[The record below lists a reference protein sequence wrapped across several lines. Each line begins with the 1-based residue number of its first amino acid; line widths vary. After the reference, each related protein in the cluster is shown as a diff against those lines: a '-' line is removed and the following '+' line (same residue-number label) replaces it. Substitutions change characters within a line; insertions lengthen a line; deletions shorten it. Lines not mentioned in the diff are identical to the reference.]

1 MLRGGNVPGFAAQPK
16 LCYKHVSGRHC
27 PIAMTL
33 HKEDALSIS
42 FDRAADFY
50 DETRGYPPDVQE
62 HIGRALL
69 DAAGATHKSRILE
82 LGVGTGRIALPII
95 GAGYRYT
102 GVDISPRMLEKLRA
116 ALRAIPGAE
125 QRVTL
130 VEGDITA
137 LPFADRSFDVVLTV
151 HVLHL
156 VADRARAIDEGV
168 RVLARPGVALNG
180 RDDYADDTVGR
191 DTDAAWRDIL
201 ESLGW
206 HAGGWG
212 GRHAAAAASPLDEWQ
227 RLGGEVD
234 TVVAVEWETRRTP
247 ALDIEQLA
255 QRAWSRTWSVPDH
268 IYPEAIRRLR
278 AWADHQYG
286 DALDKPLPRR
296 QRFIIERACFSSDA
310 TP

>member
-1 MLRGGNVPGFAAQPK
+1 LS
-16 LCYKHVSGRHC
+16 VSF
-27 PIAMTL
+27 
-33 HKEDALSIS
+33 E
-42 FDRAADFY
+42 RAADFY
-50 DETRGYPPDVQE
+50 DETRGYPRDVQE
-62 HIGRALL
+62 RIGKALL
-69 DAAGATHKSRILE
+69 DMAGAKPESRILE
-82 LGVGTGRIALPII
+82 MGVGTGRIALPII
-95 GAGYRYT
+95 RAGYRYT

-116 ALRAIPGAE
+116 ALRTIPGAE

-156 VADRARAIDEGV
+156 VSDHLRAIGEGV

-180 RDDYADDTVGR
+180 RDDHGDDTVGR

-206 HAGGWG
+206 HPGGWG
-212 GRHAAAAASPLDEWQ
+212 GRQAAAAASPLDEWR
-227 RLGGEVD
+227 RLGAKVD
-234 TVVAVEWETRRTP
+234 TFVAVEWETRRTP

-255 QRAWSRTWSVPDH
+255 QRVWSRTWSVPDH
-268 IYPEAIRRLR
+268 IYPEAIQRLR
-278 AWADHQYG
+278 TWAEHHFG

-296 QRFIIERACFSSDA
+296 QQFIIERARFS
-310 TP
+310 

>member
-1 MLRGGNVPGFAAQPK
+1 MS
-16 LCYKHVSGRHC
+16 VSF
-27 PIAMTL
+27 
-33 HKEDALSIS
+33 E
-42 FDRAADFY
+42 RAADFY

-62 HIGRALL
+62 RIGKALL
-69 DAAGATHKSRILE
+69 DVASATHKSRILE
-82 LGVGTGRIALPII
+82 MGVGTGRIALPII
-95 GAGYRYT
+95 RAGYHYT

-156 VADRARAIDEGV
+156 VADCARAIGEGM

-180 RDDYADDTVGR
+180 RDDHADDTVGR
-191 DTDAAWRDIL
+191 DIGAAWHDIL
-201 ESLGW
+201 HSLGW
-206 HAGGWG
+206 HAHSDPPW
-212 GRHAAAAASPLDEWQ
+212 RAAAPTSPLDEWQ

-234 TVVAVEWETRRTP
+234 TFVAVEWETRRTP

-255 QRAWSRTWSVPDH
+255 QRVWSRTWSVPDH

-278 AWADHQYG
+278 AWAEHQYG

-296 QRFIIERACFSSDA
+296 QRFIIERARFS
-310 TP
+310 